1 MSPRKKVYLDSGV
14 LIELVKQKVGSTS
27 KQADRADHV
36 WYIDTLLESARNG
49 EIDVLTSSLSIVEC
63 VSVKDPTKESA
74 GREFFAG
81 LLESGKSGI
90 KLIQPTSAIQ
100 LKARDLRWFSELSLK
115 GFDSV
120 HAASALI
127 FRCDELLALDKDFFS
142 NADKLQNMGLQVLKP
157 GATKCL
163 PEHRRQ
169 QSLLE

>member
-1 MSPRKKVYLDSGV
+1 VRPLKKVYLDSGV

-27 KQADRADHV
+27 RQADRADHV
-36 WYIDTLLESARNG
+36 WYIDTLLESARKG

-63 VSVKDPTKESA
+63 VSVKDPNKESA
-74 GREFFAG
+74 GRGFFTG

-120 HAASALI
+120 HAASAII
-127 FRCDELLALDKDFFS
+127 FRCDELLTLDTKFFS
-142 NADKLQNMGLQVLKP
+142 NAKKLRNMGLQVLEP
-157 GATKCL
+157 AATKCL
-163 PEHRRQ
+163 PEYRRQ
-169 QSLLE
+169 QQLLK